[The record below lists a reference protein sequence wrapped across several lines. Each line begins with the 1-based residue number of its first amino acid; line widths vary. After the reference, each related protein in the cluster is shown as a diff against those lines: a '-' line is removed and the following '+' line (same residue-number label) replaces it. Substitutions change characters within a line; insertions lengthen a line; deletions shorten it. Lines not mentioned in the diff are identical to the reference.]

1 LQQIPL
7 DQHLPECVFPL
18 WAIDERLSSAD
29 TFSVLPTELKDM
41 VLSHLSSK
49 DIGNLRLASR
59 TFRQLPNRLFF
70 RLIRDELPWFWE
82 IDELR
87 AACAEHR
94 EPLYNMQN
102 PLLSQLLSVH
112 AVRERELLDRDMN
125 WLEVY
130 KKLCLLKKAMLG
142 VRNRVRIWTVV
153 EEVVAR
159 IARLRENG
167 WSQVEP
173 TNEER
178 ESGLVTNGCYCP
190 LCDPTPS
197 KKRSR
202 GDD

>member
-1 LQQIPL
+1 
-7 DQHLPECVFPL
+7 
-18 WAIDERLSSAD
+18 
-29 TFSVLPTELKDM
+29 M

-59 TFRQLPNRLFF
+59 TFQQLPNRLFF

-87 AACAEHR
+87 AACAEYC

-112 AVRERELLDRDMN
+112 AVRGRELLDRDMN

-130 KKLCLLKKAMLG
+130 KKLCLLKKSMLG
-142 VRNRVRIWTVV
+142 VRNRARIWTVV

-159 IARLRENG
+159 IARLREKG

-173 TNEER
+173 TIEER

-190 LCDPTPS
+190 LCNPFTEMITW
-197 KKRSR
+197 R
-202 GDD
+202 

>member
-1 LQQIPL
+1 
-7 DQHLPECVFPL
+7 
-18 WAIDERLSSAD
+18 
-29 TFSVLPTELKDM
+29 VLPTELKDM

-59 TFRQLPNRLFF
+59 TFQQLPNRLFF

-87 AACAEHR
+87 AACAEYC

-130 KKLCLLKKAMLG
+130 KKLCLLKKLMLG
-142 VRNRVRIWTVV
+142 VRNRARIWTVV

-159 IARLRENG
+159 IARLREKG

-173 TNEER
+173 TIEER

-190 LCDPTPS
+190 LCNPFTEMITW
-197 KKRSR
+197 R
-202 GDD
+202 

>member
-1 LQQIPL
+1 
-7 DQHLPECVFPL
+7 
-18 WAIDERLSSAD
+18 
-29 TFSVLPTELKDM
+29 M

-70 RLIRDELPWFWE
+70 RLVQDELPWFWE

-87 AACAEHR
+87 AACAEYCER
-94 EPLYNMQN
+94 LYNMQN

-112 AVRERELLDRDMN
+112 AVRERKLLERDMN

-142 VRNRVRIWTVV
+142 VRNRARIWTVV

-159 IARLRENG
+159 IARLREKG

-173 TNEER
+173 TNGER
-178 ESGLVTNGCYCP
+178 ESGLVNNGPYCP
-190 LCDPTPS
+190 RCNPEQIEGR
-197 KKRSR
+197 RS
-202 GDD
+202 

>member
-1 LQQIPL
+1 
-7 DQHLPECVFPL
+7 
-18 WAIDERLSSAD
+18 
-29 TFSVLPTELKDM
+29 M

-70 RLIRDELPWFWE
+70 RLVQDELPWFWE

-87 AACAEHR
+87 AACAEYCER
-94 EPLYNMQN
+94 LYNMQN

-112 AVRERELLDRDMN
+112 AVRERKLLERDMN

-142 VRNRVRIWTVV
+142 VRNRARIWTVV

-159 IARLRENG
+159 IARLREKG

-178 ESGLVTNGCYCP
+178 ESGLVNNGAYCP
-190 LCDPTPS
+190 RCNPEQIEGR
-197 KKRSR
+197 RS
-202 GDD
+202 